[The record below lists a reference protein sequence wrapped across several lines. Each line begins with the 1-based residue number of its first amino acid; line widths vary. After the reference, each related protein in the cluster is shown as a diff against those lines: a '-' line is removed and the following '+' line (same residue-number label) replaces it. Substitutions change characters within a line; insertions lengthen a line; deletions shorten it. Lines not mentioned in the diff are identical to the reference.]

1 MNTNKESRNVNVC
14 ACVRASVCECIYGGG
29 GVCVCVLM
37 CRICS
42 GVGGSIQDYTPFP
55 TSDYDAALSKSSSC
69 VQLGPSVN
77 RCGL

>member
-1 MNTNKESRNVNVC
+1 M
-14 ACVRASVCECIYGGG
+14 
-29 GVCVCVLM
+29 CVCVLM

-55 TSDYDAALSKSSSC
+55 TSDYDAALSKSPSC
-69 VQLGPSVN
+69 DQLGPSVN